1 MRNATAVVPPAL
13 RHHPTATTVVP
24 PPWLSKQPTIAT
36 MARMNEMT
44 ARDAK
49 NRFGQ
54 LLDAA
59 QRAPVR
65 VTKNGRAVT
74 IMLSVQHYERLRGAA
89 WERLTATMDRM
100 SEEASANNLTDA
112 KLDELLANES

>member
-1 MRNATAVVPPAL
+1 M
-13 RHHPTATTVVP
+13 
-24 PPWLSKQPTIAT
+24 KGI
-36 MARMNEMT
+36 T

-59 QRAPVR
+59 QRSPVS

-74 IMLSVQHYERLRGAA
+74 VMLSTELYDQLRSAA
-89 WERLTATMDRM
+89 WDRLTATMDTM
-100 SEEASANNLTDA
+100 GEEATARGLTEA
-112 KLDELLANES
+112 KLDAILADDS

>member
-1 MRNATAVVPPAL
+1 
-13 RHHPTATTVVP
+13 
-24 PPWLSKQPTIAT
+24 
-36 MARMNEMT
+36 MNEIT

-59 QRAPVR
+59 QRTPVR

-74 IMLSVQHYERLRGAA
+74 VMLSVQHYERLRGAA
-89 WERLTATMDRM
+89 WERLTATMDIIG
-100 SEEASANNLTDA
+100 EEASANSLTDA
-112 KLDELLANES
+112 KLDALLTDES